1 MPETLALL
9 PTAGSSI
16 TGVLEHAE
24 RNARGEFTAVTI
36 LTDAGTIRVPFD
48 HPDLARDAD
57 RELRDFFARHP
68 NTRPGITIARD
79 VDSAARIGDL
89 AAGERAQIAW
99 VFVLRH
105 TPPEPAPLNESS
117 VWRPYPSSVEFTQAT
132 WDAAVAAA
140 PLPPRP
146 EGHGHATRDG

>member
-1 MPETLALL
+1 MPESLALL

-24 RNARGEFTAVTI
+24 RNARGEHIA
-36 LTDAGTIRVPFD
+36 ATIRTDDGMIRVLFD

-68 NTRPGITIARD
+68 NSHPGVTIARD

-89 AAGERAQIAW
+89 AAGECAQIAW

-105 TPPEPAPLNESS
+105 IPPEPTPLDEPSA
-117 VWRPYPSSVEFTQAT
+117 WRPYPSSSEFTQAS

-140 PLPPRP
+140 PLPPEP
-146 EGHGHATRDG
+146 EEHGHATRDG